1 MCAALAVY
9 FSLAASHCVD
19 DMIGIDPSDIVV
31 SGWSAWRYVADRC
44 GWEVSDEKSPPPS
57 QRFMVIGVT
66 LDTTGTPTEPAHLT
80 VSTKRV
86 AALSLMLQSMIQKSR
101 LTPGEASSLAGK
113 LGFAL
118 NAVFGRVGRAKLRPI
133 FDRCNTQR
141 FGTGLSTQLR
151 SCLLWWLHFLQVFV
165 PREIPTSMPS
175 RPLVVSY
182 SDGEGGQAGVGVSIF
197 SSLAPRRRAA
207 FGSVPDV
214 IRRLW
219 ARRAGTGVYHD
230 IFLVE
235 AIGPLL
241 LLCTYP
247 ENLRGSAWVHYIDN
261 TAAQHALVRGSSS
274 ISSGDHVVGATWE
287 AAAKLD
293 CWPYFDRVHTKS
305 NPIDGVSRGDFTGPW
320 ERVEDATVPL
330 QLIKEMELAC
340 S

>member
-1 MCAALAVY
+1 M
-9 FSLAASHCVD
+9 
-19 DMIGIDPSDIVV
+19 
-31 SGWSAWRYVADRC
+31 
-44 GWEVSDEKSPPPS
+44 
-57 QRFMVIGVT
+57 
-66 LDTTGTPTEPAHLT
+66 
-80 VSTKRV
+80 
-86 AALSLMLQSMIQKSR
+86 
-101 LTPGEASSLAGK
+101 
-113 LGFAL
+113 
-118 NAVFGRVGRAKLRPI
+118 
-133 FDRCNTQR
+133 
-141 FGTGLSTQLR
+141 
-151 SCLLWWLHFLQVFV
+151 
-165 PREIPTSMPS
+165 
-175 RPLVVSY
+175 SY

-197 SSLAPRRRAA
+197 SNLAPHPRAA
-207 FGSVPDV
+207 FATVPDV

-247 ENLRGSAWVHYIDN
+247 EILRGSAWVHYIDN

-330 QLIKEMELAC
+330 QLIKKMELAC